1 MMIVGRVDEREWKAE
16 CLRLEKKLADI
27 GTSAKDAR
35 KKGGYIHAETAR
47 ISQAVHIFIFQKL
60 NDLVK
65 FVKPATSTMFRAIDS
80 DLEKIIKGEQRL
92 KSTFQNSAESYSQRN
107 QETLDLNN
115 RASNLSNWLR
125 DQSAALEKTE
135 ELLLEINKKIKTS
148 TLESSEENKVSL
160 VKGALVA
167 MKKEII
173 EMDQKR

>member
-1 MMIVGRVDEREWKAE
+1 
-16 CLRLEKKLADI
+16 
-27 GTSAKDAR
+27 
-35 KKGGYIHAETAR
+35 
-47 ISQAVHIFIFQKL
+47 
-60 NDLVK
+60 
-65 FVKPATSTMFRAIDS
+65 MFRAIDS